1 MIKAVLSSSNGT
13 NPPLNSVNNLTF
25 KSNTLEG
32 SDSKTYETRIEQSRP
47 FFKDPFAEKLS
58 GLERTLHAI
67 MVGKMN
73 DDQKL
78 VLYKNSL
85 NDIFVTDRMRKLSAR
100 KPERR
105 ERAAPPAQVPQP
117 AAVAA
122 LPVQAP
128 APAQLGAIP
137 KRLKKKKKK
146 KTHRSQDLGK
156 IPNKYKTARLLKIAR
171 RHRELEE
178 EEEEGED
185 PPEAAGGEPPPRRP
199 RLPPSPA
206 RRRRTKRRLDD
217 PFPAYPAARTR
228 SKAPRNV

>member
-100 KPERR
+100 RPEQQ

-122 LPVQAP
+122 LPAQAP
-128 APAQLGAIP
+128 PPVPPPAQLGAIP
-137 KRLKKKKKK
+137 KKRK
-146 KTHRSQDLGK
+146 KTHRSPDLGNAR
-156 IPNKYKTARLLKIAR
+156 NKYKSGRLLKITR
-171 RHRELEE
+171 RRGKPAEE
-178 EEEEGED
+178 EEEEEEED
-185 PPEAAGGEPPPRRP
+185 PPGAVGGEPSRKRP
-199 RLPPSPA
+199 RLPPA
-206 RRRRTKRRLDD
+206 RRTTRRTETD
-217 PFPAYPAARTR
+217 FPQYPSRNTR
-228 SKAPRNV
+228 SKTSRNE